1 MDSFVLSQIVI
12 GIAICF
18 DILSFQFKDRKKV
31 LICLLISCILIGTH
45 FILLQQWTA
54 TGLAFLAIFRYL
66 VCLKTTSKAIMWIFI
81 ALSVTIAAVTYGG
94 VLSIISCLGSIF
106 GAAGAFSKKDKQ
118 LRQFMFIGTALWLL
132 NNILLGSPAAVLM
145 ETLFLGSN
153 IVGYY
158 RFYMK
163 PHFTRKLQTTP
174 PVI

>member
-1 MDSFVLSQIVI
+1 MDFFVLSQIVI

-18 DILSFQFKDRKKV
+18 DLLSFQFKDRAKV

-45 FILLQQWTA
+45 FILLEQWTA

-66 VCLKTTSKAIMWIFI
+66 VCLKTTSKAFMWVFI
-81 ALSVTIAAVTYGG
+81 GLSVIIAIVTFGG

-106 GAAGAFSKKDKQ
+106 GAIGAFCKKDKQ
-118 LRQFMFIGTALWLL
+118 LRQFMFIGTSLWLL
-132 NNILLGSPAAVLM
+132 NNILIGSPAAVLM

-158 RFYMK
+158 RFYIK
-163 PHFTRKLQTTP
+163 PNFTNKLQSAP
-174 PVI
+174 PVV